1 MRQGC
6 AVRRAAT
13 VKAAMTVSDPSLLLT
28 VREREVLRQ
37 LGAGAANKQI
47 ARALGVS
54 VRTVETHRLNLQR
67 KLGIRGQTELI
78 RYARALEP
86 DQG

>member
-1 MRQGC
+1 
-6 AVRRAAT
+6 
-13 VKAAMTVSDPSLLLT
+13 MTAPDPTTQLT
-28 VREREVLRQ
+28 LREREVLRQ

-67 KLGIRGQTELI
+67 KLAIRGRAALL
-78 RYARALEP
+78 RYARAL
-86 DQG
+86 DGLL

>member
-1 MRQGC
+1 M
-6 AVRRAAT
+6 APSAAPPPW
-13 VKAAMTVSDPSLLLT
+13 KAAMTVPDDLIWQLT

-67 KLGIRGQTELI
+67 KLGIRGQAELV
-78 RYARALEP
+78 RYARALA
-86 DQG
+86 